1 MFAGAFHVKLDRELL
16 AKAAGVV
23 DLDGDANDRLESY
36 ASLLAE
42 ANEKINLISRS
53 VDLPTEIQNQI
64 ALSLAPARLLPQYFS
79 RWIDVGS
86 GGGFPVVPLA
96 VYFPRTE
103 FTAVEQIAK
112 KAYFVERTAQSL
124 GLRNLKVLARP
135 IGDVIVGMAA
145 GSYEVVSVKA
155 VTDLGESFRWS
166 DRILRSGGLLVTYKP
181 GDVESESKSLF
192 GKYEFKHK
200 ASLDVKELIDT
211 IDVRVVV
218 YEKS

>member
-1 MFAGAFHVKLDRELL
+1 MKLNRELL

-23 DLDGDANDRLESY
+23 DLDGSAIDRIESY
-36 ASLLAE
+36 ADLLVE
-42 ANEKINLISRS
+42 ANEKINLISRT
-53 VDLPTEIQNQI
+53 VDLRAEIHKQI
-64 ALSLAPARLLPQYFS
+64 ALSLVPVRLLPQDLR

-96 VYFPRTE
+96 VYFPHIQ

-112 KAYFVERTAQSL
+112 KAFFVERTAQFL
-124 GLRNLKVLARP
+124 GLRNLKVLAQP
-135 IGDVIVGMAA
+135 IEDVIA
-145 GSYEVVSVKA
+145 GRTFSAYEVVSVKA

-166 DRILRSGGLLVTYKP
+166 DRLLQSGGLLVTYKP
-181 GDVESESKSLF
+181 GGFESESKPML

-211 IDVRVVV
+211 IDVRVIV